1 VSGSIGHRT
10 PSCWGATGS
19 CHISGYDGAVIPRR
33 FSSTAV
39 GAALLLAVS
48 LAIAACSPAQPT
60 STPGSSP
67 ADATSSPELTPVPG
81 GSTAPS
87 PGLVSPATQ
96 SDTAWGRIWDAL
108 PPAFPLPPDA
118 VPTET
123 REGPASASLA
133 VGAAPQTTVSFMQ
146 SALTAAGFSIESV
159 EGPSED
165 GSYTLNAVGQDPAC
179 LAQVR
184 VVPLSGTTNVVVL
197 YGAACPFE

>member
-1 VSGSIGHRT
+1 M
-10 PSCWGATGS
+10 
-19 CHISGYDGAVIPRR
+19 IPRR
-33 FSSTAV
+33 RSPTGV
-39 GAALLLAVS
+39 GAVLLLVAS
-48 LAIAACSPAQPT
+48 LAVAACGSAQPSPT
-60 STPGSSP
+60 PATPGAPTPAGPSP
-67 ADATSSPELTPVPG
+67 TSELTPVPG
-81 GSTAPS
+81 GSTAAS
-87 PGLVSPATQ
+87 PILVSPPTQ
-96 SDTAWGRIWDAL
+96 TDTEWGRIWDAL

-133 VGAAPQTTVSFMQ
+133 VGAAADTTAGFME

-165 GSYTLNAVGQDPAC
+165 GSYTLNAVGPDPGC
-179 LAQVR
+179 QAQVR

>member
-1 VSGSIGHRT
+1 M
-10 PSCWGATGS
+10 
-19 CHISGYDGAVIPRR
+19 ISRR

-39 GAALLLAVS
+39 GAALVLAASIAV
-48 LAIAACSPAQPT
+48 AACGSAQPT

-67 ADATSSPELTPVPG
+67 VGATPSAELTPVPG
-81 GSTAPS
+81 GSTAAS
-87 PGLVSPATQ
+87 PGLASPPTQ
-96 SDTAWGRIWDAL
+96 TDTAWGRIWDAL
-108 PPAFPLPPDA
+108 PPGFPLPPDA

-133 VGAAPQTTVSFMQ
+133 VGAAPQSTVSFME
-146 SALTAAGFSIESV
+146 SALTAAGFSIESI

-165 GSYTLNAVGQDPAC
+165 GSSTLNAVGQDPAC

-184 VVPLSGTTNVVVL
+184 VVPLSGTTNVVVM

>member
-1 VSGSIGHRT
+1 M
-10 PSCWGATGS
+10 
-19 CHISGYDGAVIPRR
+19 ISRR
-33 FSSTAV
+33 FSTAAV
-39 GAALLLAVS
+39 VLALVS
-48 LAIAACSPAQPT
+48 ACVTIAACGTVEPSVPPASPSPAGA
-60 STPGSSP
+60 SATP
-67 ADATSSPELTPVPG
+67 DLTPVPG
-81 GSTAPS
+81 GSTAAS
-87 PGLVSPATQ
+87 PGLASPPTQ

-108 PPAFPLPPDA
+108 PPSFPLPPDA

-133 VGAAPQTTVSFMQ
+133 VGAAPQSTASFMQ

-165 GSYTLNAVGQDPAC
+165 GSVTISAVGADPAC

-197 YGAACPFE
+197 YGAGCPFE